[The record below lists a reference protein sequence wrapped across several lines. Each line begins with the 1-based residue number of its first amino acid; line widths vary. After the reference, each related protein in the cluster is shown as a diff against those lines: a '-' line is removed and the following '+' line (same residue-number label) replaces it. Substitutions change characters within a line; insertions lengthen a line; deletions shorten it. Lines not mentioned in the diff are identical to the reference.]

1 MSDPD
6 AQGVSVVPSNG
17 RKQSSVPG
25 TTSYAFCAA
34 GRARVCGLI
43 GVGSLRIAVRAD
55 AVGSP
60 ASWIRGVRRVPV
72 TEEQLK
78 DALSTVNDPEIGMNI
93 VELGLVYDIGVDDE
107 DHVSVEMTLTSP
119 GCPLGE
125 VITQQV
131 EHALKGIGA
140 RSCAIEIVW
149 SPPWTPDMMSEE
161 AKEKLGWGIR

>member
-1 MSDPD
+1 M
-6 AQGVSVVPSNG
+6 
-17 RKQSSVPG
+17 RKAAASSPAMVASSRRVPG
-25 TTSYAFCAA
+25 ISAGSSEAFCAA
-34 GRARVCGLI
+34 GSARVCGLI
-43 GVGSLRIAVRAD
+43 GVGLPRMAGRAD